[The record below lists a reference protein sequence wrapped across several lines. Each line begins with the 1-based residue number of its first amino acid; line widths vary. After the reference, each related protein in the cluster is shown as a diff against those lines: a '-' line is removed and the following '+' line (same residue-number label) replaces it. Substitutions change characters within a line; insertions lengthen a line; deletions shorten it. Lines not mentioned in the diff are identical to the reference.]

1 MSSSS
6 SYVTLFCLLPFIFS
20 HRTRLSFF
28 FPLLTQFQ
36 ALSTPLLTPLEVIA
50 TRLSLQRTHAPTY
63 SPSQPQED
71 LQTTAAEESVAFF
84 AEGGENVVG
93 FVSEDEPYRGLM
105 DCVTRIAG
113 EEGWQVLARGWW
125 ITLGGNLLRGFP

>member
-1 MSSSS
+1 M
-6 SYVTLFCLLPFIFS
+6 
-20 HRTRLSFF
+20 
-28 FPLLTQFQ
+28 
-36 ALSTPLLTPLEVIA
+36 LTPLEVIA